1 MAAQQCV
8 YMEESLVVLTEIITL
23 AGVAGTIGILLN
35 LQYRLHRDIDS
46 LRQDMNKETSAL
58 RERMAKIEGLFE
70 GFVNR
75 KKVRAES

>member
-1 MAAQQCV
+1 MGQL
-8 YMEESLVVLTEIITL
+8 MVLTEIITL

-46 LRQDMNKETSAL
+46 LRQDMNKETSGL
-58 RERMAKIEGLFE
+58 RQRMAKIEGLFE

-75 KKVRAES
+75 ESARGSG